1 MTLNIYYNHETGSA
15 EGSLFWDDG
24 ESDFEDESGALK
36 SNILLMNYE
45 LRNSEISASC
55 FSPEGHS
62 DSGCYFSLGPENN
75 NDLEKIRII
84 GIEDFSASLN
94 GDSLTVQDAIDTP
107 NAKDIILNGVK
118 INDEWKIILEF

>member
-15 EGSLFWDDG
+15 KGSLFWDDG

-62 DSGCYFSLGPENN
+62 DSSCYFSLDPAGFHTFCK
-75 NDLEKIRII
+75 DTVCTSAWLVFMF
-84 GIEDFSASLN
+84 FS
-94 GDSLTVQDAIDTP
+94 
-107 NAKDIILNGVK
+107 
-118 INDEWKIILEF
+118 